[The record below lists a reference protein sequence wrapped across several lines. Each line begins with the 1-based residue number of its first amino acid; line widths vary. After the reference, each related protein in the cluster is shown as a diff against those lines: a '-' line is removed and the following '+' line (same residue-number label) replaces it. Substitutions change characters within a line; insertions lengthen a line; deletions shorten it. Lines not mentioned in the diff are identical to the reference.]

1 MTGTVSIAPATTA
14 AERADFADLVREYVG
29 WLAID
34 LGYQGL
40 EAELAAL
47 DRVYGAPGTILLARS
62 DGDGGGDAT
71 RAGRALGGI
80 AVKPLPSLGT
90 GICEMKRLYVRPA
103 GRGLGLGRRLAEAA
117 MASAREAGF
126 AAMVLDT
133 LPSRMG
139 DAVAMYGK
147 LGFTVRAPYYATPI
161 AETVFLER
169 LL

>member
-1 MTGTVSIAPATTA
+1 MTEPAAQAVAIGPAVTDADRT
-14 AERADFADLVREYVG
+14 DFAALVREYVG

-47 DRVYGAPGTILLARS
+47 ERVYGEPGGILLARGA
-62 DGDGGGDAT
+62 DGT
-71 RAGRALGGI
+71 ALGGV
-80 AVKPLPSLGT
+80 AVKPLPALGS

-117 MASAREAGF
+117 MAHGRSAGF
-126 AAMVLDT
+126 SAMVLDT

-139 DAVAMYGK
+139 DAVAMYAR
-147 LGFTVRAPYYATPI
+147 LGFTPRAAYYDTPI
-161 AETVFLER
+161 TETIFLER

>member
-1 MTGTVSIAPATTA
+1 MTDPVSIQPALTDS
-14 AERADFADLVREYVG
+14 ERAAFAGLVREYVD

-40 EAELAAL
+40 EEELAAL

-62 DGDGGGDAT
+62 ADGT
-71 RAGRALGGI
+71 VLGGI
-80 AVKPLPSLGT
+80 AVKPLPALGS

-103 GRGLGLGRRLAEAA
+103 GRGLGLGWKLAEAA
-117 MASAREAGF
+117 LASAREAGF

-133 LPSRMG
+133 IPSRMA
-139 DAVAMYGK
+139 DAVALYGR
-147 LGFTVRAPYYATPI
+147 LGFTSRAPYYDTPI
-161 AETVFLER
+161 AETLFLER

>member
-1 MTGTVSIAPATTA
+1 MTPDATIAPAASEADRT
-14 AERADFADLVREYVG
+14 DFAALVREYVD

-47 DRVYGAPGTILLARS
+47 DRVYGAPGGILLARGA
-62 DGDGGGDAT
+62 DGA
-71 RAGRALGGI
+71 ALGGVAI
-80 AVKPLPSLGT
+80 KPLPALGS

-103 GRGLGLGRRLAEAA
+103 GRGSGLGRRLGEAA
-117 MASAREAGF
+117 LAHGRAAGF
-126 AAMVLDT
+126 SAMVLDT

-147 LGFTVRAPYYATPI
+147 LGFSRRAAYYDTPI
-161 AETVFLER
+161 AETIFLER

>member
-1 MTGTVSIAPATTA
+1 MTPSVAIAPATSDVA
-14 AERADFADLVREYVG
+14 RADFAALVREYVD

-47 DRVYGAPGTILLARS
+47 ERVYGAPGGILLARS
-62 DGDGGGDAT
+62 EEGA
-71 RAGRALGGI
+71 ALGGV
-80 AVKPLPSLGT
+80 AVKPLPALGS
-90 GICEMKRLYVRPA
+90 GICEMKRLYIRPA

-117 MASAREAGF
+117 LAHGREAGF
-126 AAMVLDT
+126 SAMVLDT

-147 LGFTVRAPYYATPI
+147 LGFTRRAAYYETPI
-161 AETVFLER
+161 AETIFLER

>member
-1 MTGTVSIAPATTA
+1 MSPTVTIAPAATEA
-14 AERADFADLVREYVG
+14 DRADFAALVREYVD

-40 EAELAAL
+40 EAELAGL
-47 DRVYGAPGTILLARS
+47 DRVHGAPGGILLARAE
-62 DGDGGGDAT
+62 D
-71 RAGRALGGI
+71 RAALGGV
-80 AVKPLPSLGT
+80 AVKPLPKLGS

-103 GRGLGLGRRLAEAA
+103 GRGLGLGRRLGEAA
-117 MASAREAGF
+117 MAHGRTAGF

-139 DAVAMYGK
+139 DAVAMYAR
-147 LGFTVRAPYYATPI
+147 LGFTPRAAYYDTPI
-161 AETVFLER
+161 AETIFLER

>member
-1 MTGTVSIAPATTA
+1 MTRTAPDSFLIGPAVSDAD
-14 AERADFADLVREYVG
+14 RSDFAALVREYVG

-47 DRVYGAPGTILLARS
+47 ERVYGAPGGILLARGP
-62 DGDGGGDAT
+62 DGA
-71 RAGRALGGI
+71 ALGAV
-80 AVKPLPSLGT
+80 AVKPLPSLGA

-117 MASAREAGF
+117 LAHARAAGF
-126 AAMVLDT
+126 SAMVLDT

-139 DAVAMYGK
+139 DAVAMYGR
-147 LGFTVRAPYYATPI
+147 LGFTPRAAYYDTPI
-161 AETVFLER
+161 AETIFLER

>member
-1 MTGTVSIAPATTA
+1 MTEPADQAVAIDPAVTDA
-14 AERADFADLVREYVG
+14 DRSDFAALVREYVG

-40 EAELAAL
+40 EAELTAL
-47 DRVYGAPGTILLARS
+47 ERVYGAPGGILLARAS
-62 DGDGGGDAT
+62 NA
-71 RAGRALGGI
+71 AALGGV

-117 MASAREAGF
+117 LAHARAAGF
-126 AAMVLDT
+126 SAMVLDT

-139 DAVAMYGK
+139 DAVAMYGR
-147 LGFTVRAPYYATPI
+147 LGFTPRTAYYDTPI
-161 AETVFLER
+161 AETIFLER

>member
-1 MTGTVSIAPATTA
+1 MSPTVTIAPAATEA
-14 AERADFADLVREYVG
+14 DRADFAALVREYVD

-47 DRVYGAPGTILLARS
+47 DRVYGAPGGILLARAE
-62 DGDGGGDAT
+62 DGA
-71 RAGRALGGI
+71 ALGGV
-80 AVKPLPSLGT
+80 AVKPLPKLGS

-103 GRGLGLGRRLAEAA
+103 GRGLGLGRRLGEAA
-117 MASAREAGF
+117 MAHGRAAGF

-147 LGFTVRAPYYATPI
+147 LGFTPRAAYYDTPI
-161 AETVFLER
+161 AETIFLER

>member
-1 MTGTVSIAPATTA
+1 MTLPVVIAPAASPGDRA
-14 AERADFADLVREYVG
+14 AFAGLVREYVD

-62 DGDGGGDAT
+62 APGDV
-71 RAGRALGGI
+71 LGGI
-80 AVKPLPSLGT
+80 AVKPLPDLGT

-117 MASAREAGF
+117 MDAARQAGF
-126 AAMVLDT
+126 VAMVLDT
-133 LPSRMG
+133 IPGRMG
-139 DAVAMYGK
+139 DAVALYDR
-147 LGFTVRAPYYATPI
+147 LGFTPRAAYYDTPV
-161 AETVFLER
+161 AETLFLER
-169 LL
+169 PL

>member
-1 MTGTVSIAPATTA
+1 MSPTVTIAPAATEA
-14 AERADFADLVREYVG
+14 DRADFAALVREYVD

-47 DRVYGAPGTILLARS
+47 DRVYAAPGGILLARAE
-62 DGDGGGDAT
+62 DGA
-71 RAGRALGGI
+71 ALGGV
-80 AVKPLPSLGT
+80 AVKPLPKLGS

-103 GRGLGLGRRLAEAA
+103 GRGLGLGRRLGEAA
-117 MASAREAGF
+117 MAHGRAAGF

-147 LGFTVRAPYYATPI
+147 LGFTPRAAYYDTPI
-161 AETVFLER
+161 AETIFLER

>member
-1 MTGTVSIAPATTA
+1 MIEAVTLAPAESEA
-14 AERADFADLVREYVG
+14 DRADFAALVREYVD

-47 DRVYGAPGTILLARS
+47 DRVYGAPGGILLARGS
-62 DGDGGGDAT
+62 DGA
-71 RAGRALGGI
+71 ALGGV
-80 AVKPLPSLGT
+80 AVKPLPALGS

-117 MASAREAGF
+117 LALGRAGGF
-126 AAMVLDT
+126 SAMVLDT

-147 LGFTVRAPYYATPI
+147 LGFSRRAAYYDTPI
-161 AETVFLER
+161 AETIFLER